1 MSAGG
6 VVEDV
11 LLVVGCAVLLGAVL
25 GLLLVDGFYDRLHFV
40 GLATTLGVPPVVA
53 ALAIAADGVAAT
65 LKVVVI
71 GVLLVGTG
79 PAVTAATARAGVVR
93 ERDGAGGPS

>member
-6 VVEDV
+6 VVEDL
-11 LLVVGCAVLLGAVL
+11 LLVVGCALLVAAVI
-25 GLLLVDGFYDRLHFV
+25 GLLVVDGFYDRLHFV

-65 LKVVVI
+65 AKVLVI
-71 GVLLVGTG
+71 GALLVGTG

-93 ERDGAGGPS
+93 ERDSSGGST